1 MQGRG
6 RGVERARPVLELPVS
21 KGYSFAALL
30 IGIAIGCFYWDR
42 RIRGCQSECAKANL
56 VCSPLLRE
64 RFDYCVT
71 VQP

>member
-1 MQGRG
+1 M
-6 RGVERARPVLELPVS
+6 S